1 MNPLALISATALR
14 APRRATAATLLA
26 SLLLLAGCG
35 GGGGGADGA
44 AMTPSATAPSVFTLG
59 TITGFGSVIVNGVRF
74 DDSAASISDDD
85 GQKHALDALRLGMR
99 VEVDSGRVDAA
110 SASAHALA
118 VRFGGLVTGPVEAI
132 DVAAGR
138 LTVLGQ
144 GIDVTATTVID
155 DRLVGGLAAVQTAA
169 VLHVHGLR
177 DAASGR
183 ILATRIEPQP
193 NASRY
198 KLRGTVVG
206 LNPTAKTF
214 SIGAAVIS
222 YAGLSA
228 APAGLAD
235 GVTLRLALAL
245 TPVAG
250 QWLAQE
256 LGAKPQRPSDM
267 AVAHVRGA
275 ITAFSSVSSFSVEG
289 LAIDASAARFPD
301 GSAGLALGVEVE
313 VRGRLSNNLLVAS
326 EVLLEARH
334 RADDDRRFELYG
346 AISAVDSTAR
356 TFVVRGMTVS
366 YAGTVAYEGGS
377 AAGLVVGA
385 KVAVK
390 GGLGSSR
397 TLVLAAKIKFESA
410 S

>member
-26 SLLLLAGCG
+26 SLLLLAGC
-35 GGGGGADGA
+35 GGGGADGA

-275 ITAFSSVSSFSVEG
+275 ITAFSSVSGFSVEG